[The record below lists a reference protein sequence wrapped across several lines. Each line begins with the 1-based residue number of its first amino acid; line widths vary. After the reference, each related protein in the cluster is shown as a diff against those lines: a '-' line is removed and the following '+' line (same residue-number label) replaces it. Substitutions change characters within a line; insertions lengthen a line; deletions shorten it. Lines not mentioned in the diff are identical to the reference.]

1 MKLQVVSVL
10 RILSMTDGDEASCR
24 SRAQDL
30 FEAIVSSRGAE
41 EDKRAAVE
49 EFERNPKLRQAVHRA
64 FEQDMGEECALCDTL
79 RQTTSMLA
87 GPGENAFAASFLPH
101 AIRQMMHSVYHD
113 ATESKVPLHKY
124 VIAANNAI
132 TKIFEL
138 GVFADEFPDLDLSS
152 DYHNPKPSHA
162 GASLRKQDGFAAE
175 GNKAVPRAFSGQ
187 AANSSV
193 SSDLFVGALSNV
205 VYHIRG
211 MGTGAHLDA
220 VALCLHVLCQGIK
233 SLEYKV
239 QVAVREAQVT
249 VREEA
254 SRYEVTSSMYKVMSH
269 VLGYLLQESKS
280 AKVVAQARAACLLM
294 RERAEI
300 DMNSVGLM
308 ISSQLTS
315 MKRCND
321 S

>member
-1 MKLQVVSVL
+1 M
-10 RILSMTDGDEASCR
+10 
-24 SRAQDL
+24 
-30 FEAIVSSRGAE
+30 
-41 EDKRAAVE
+41 
-49 EFERNPKLRQAVHRA
+49 
-64 FEQDMGEECALCDTL
+64 
-79 RQTTSMLA
+79 
-87 GPGENAFAASFLPH
+87 
-101 AIRQMMHSVYHD
+101 
-113 ATESKVPLHKY
+113 
-124 VIAANNAI
+124 IAAAI

-175 GNKAVPRAFSGQ
+175 GNKAAPRAFSGQ

-280 AKVVAQARAACLLM
+280 AKVVGQARAACLLM